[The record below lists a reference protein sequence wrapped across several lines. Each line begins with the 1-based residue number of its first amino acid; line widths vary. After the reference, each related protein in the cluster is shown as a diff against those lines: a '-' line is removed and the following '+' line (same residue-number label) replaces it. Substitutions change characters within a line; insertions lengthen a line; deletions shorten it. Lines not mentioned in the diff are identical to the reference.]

1 MYIYIYSLVKHDPR
15 EKERKLNFVE
25 EIDNENEKS

>member
-25 EIDNENEKS
+25 EIDNDEKS